1 MVRSLSVMV
10 TYLVATGVV
19 SAATA
24 HKEFRRTVPLAA
36 NARVELGSERGTARI
51 MPWDRQEVEVFAT
64 IDARPESPDPE
75 ESVRR
80 TEIRFDA
87 TPDSVHIRTDFG
99 ERMRNGGWFNDH
111 EVAPLV
117 HYEIKVPRT
126 VDLTVNDSRSEI
138 QIGDLRGRLRLHTD
152 HSSIAVAS
160 LDGAVSVEADR
171 GSVRIGR
178 LALAGGGDFNT
189 DRTEVDLGVSPN
201 QGLTLDLE
209 LDRVSPEVDD
219 GLLTGLMR
227 ENRRHLT
234 YRGAIGKGGPSLRYN
249 ADRGSLTLRR
259 V

>member
-1 MVRSLSVMV
+1 MVRSSWIMV
-10 TYLVATGVV
+10 TCLAVAGVV
-19 SAATA
+19 SAATT

-36 NARVELGSERGTARI
+36 NGRVELGSERGTARI
-51 MPWDRQEVEVFAT
+51 TPWDRQEVEVFAT

-87 TPDSVHIRTDFG
+87 TADSVHIRTDFG
-99 ERMRNGGWFNDH
+99 DRNRDGGWFNN

-126 VDLTVNDSRSEI
+126 LELTVDDNRSEI

-152 HSSIAVAS
+152 RSTIEVAS
-160 LDGAVSVEADR
+160 LEGGVSVEADR

-178 LALAGGGDFNT
+178 LALSGGGDFNT
-189 DRTEVDLGVSPN
+189 DRTEVDLGINPN
-201 QGLTLDLE
+201 RGLTLDLDA
-209 LDRVSPEVDD
+209 DRVSPDVD
-219 GLLTGLMR
+219 GNLLTGLMR
-227 ENRRHLT
+227 EDSRHLT
-234 YRGAIGKGGPSLRYN
+234 YRGAIGRGGPTLRYN
-249 ADRGSLTLRR
+249 ADRGSLRLRR

>member
-1 MVRSLSVMV
+1 MGRSLPVM
-10 TYLVATGVV
+10 TTCLAVAGVV

-24 HKEFRRTVPLAA
+24 HKEFRRTVPVAA
-36 NARVELGSERGTARI
+36 NARVQLGSERGTARI
-51 MPWDRQEVEVFAT
+51 MPWDRQEVEVLAT

-99 ERMRNGGWFNDH
+99 ERMPNGGWFNDR

-117 HYEIKVPRT
+117 RYEIKVPRT
-126 VDLTVNDSRSEI
+126 LDLTVDDSRSEI

-152 HSSIAVAS
+152 RSTIEVAS
-160 LDGAVSVEADR
+160 LEGGVSVEADR

-178 LALAGGGDFNT
+178 LALLDGGDFNT
-189 DRTEVDLGVSPN
+189 DRTEVELGISPN
-201 QGLTLDLE
+201 HGLTLDLE
-209 LDRVSPEVDD
+209 LDRVSPDVDD

-227 ENRRHLT
+227 EDSRHLT
-234 YRGAIGKGGPSLRYN
+234 YRGAIGRGGPTLRYN
-249 ADRGSLTLRR
+249 ADRGSLRLRR